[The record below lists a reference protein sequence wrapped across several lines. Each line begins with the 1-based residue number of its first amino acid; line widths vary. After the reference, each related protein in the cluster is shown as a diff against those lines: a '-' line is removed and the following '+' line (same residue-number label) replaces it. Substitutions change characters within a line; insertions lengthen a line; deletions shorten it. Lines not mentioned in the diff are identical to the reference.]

1 MSPGGM
7 ARLGTSRF
15 RRNNNMK
22 RLILAT
28 LLALVSTFAHA
39 NTEQLDFNWDN
50 GLYLVVQSQLGMSW
64 GTATIT
70 ESAGALVFDI
80 GLNQSVVPNFF
91 YTPSGNA
98 PTIGIN
104 LDVSNATIS
113 NIVFNGGAVG
123 HAVPGATMGG
133 AGALDYGVRCDNC
146 PIFGSLLGQPAASN
160 VSFTVSAPGGLTLAD
175 LEPNSNGVVSAAQT
189 WILAVVNDCP
199 VAAVGIIA
207 DPNLVP
213 GVPEPSTWAMML
225 IGFAGLSF
233 ALRRSRRKTPFLN
246 DAERKD
252 CLTV

>member
-1 MSPGGM
+1 
-7 ARLGTSRF
+7 
-15 RRNNNMK
+15 MK
-22 RLILAT
+22 RLILGT
-28 LLALVSTFAHA
+28 LLAFVSTFAHA
-39 NTEQLDFNWDN
+39 NTEQLNFNWDN
-50 GLYLVVQSQLGMSW
+50 GLYLVVQSHLGMSW

-70 ESAGALVFDI
+70 ENASALVFDI
-80 GLNQSVVPNFF
+80 SLDQSIVPNFF

-98 PTIGIN
+98 PTVGIN
-104 LDVSNATIS
+104 LDVANATIS
-113 NIVFNGGAVG
+113 NILFNGGAVG

-133 AGALDYGVRCDNC
+133 AGAFDYGLRCDNC
-146 PIFGSLLGQPAASN
+146 PIFGSMLGQPAASN

-175 LEPNSNGVVSAAQT
+175 LESNANGIVSAAQT

-233 ALRRSRRKTPFLN
+233 AFRGSRRKAPFLKTLQ
-246 DAERKD
+246 RK
-252 CLTV
+252 TA